1 MVIKKVIESS
11 YFKMNPLHVFF
22 IATLFSGSIV
32 TLAAPIHNFKECVAN
47 NKLDLCSYLEDNVV
61 KCDSTPLD
69 CLIME
74 PGVCITRA
82 NQSCDATGLCYAELS
97 FVDQSFTKVST
108 KNYFSPE
115 CSVTDFGFEQTLIVG
130 QCTKVTVFNFTF
142 YAKIDWVG
150 LPPVSSF
157 GIKKVPEWFLY
168 ALISLLS
175 VIV

>member
-1 MVIKKVIESS
+1 MMSPLLVLLIVI
-11 YFKMNPLHVFF
+11 
-22 IATLFSGSIV
+22 LFSGSIA

-47 NKLDLCSYLEDNVV
+47 NRLDLCSYPEDDVV
-61 KCDSTPLD
+61 KCDSIPLD
-69 CLIME
+69 CLVME

-82 NQSCDATGLCYAELS
+82 NQSCDATGLCYAELA

-115 CSVTDFGFEQTLIVG
+115 CPVTGFGFEQTLIVG

-142 YAKIDWVG
+142 YAKIDWVD
-150 LPPVSSF
+150 LPPVASF

-168 ALISLLS
+168 TLILLLS
-175 VIV
+175 VIVN